1 MFLQF
6 STVCFQII
14 MSIYLFI
21 YLQKWDFLLYDVFVC
36 IKISQRKWCN
46 RKTHIHMLRNAEAC
60 QNTLLYI
67 DDFVSIKSA
76 LVFVLSKGFEFNSC
90 W

>member
-1 MFLQF
+1 
-6 STVCFQII
+6 
-14 MSIYLFI
+14 
-21 YLQKWDFLLYDVFVC
+21 
-36 IKISQRKWCN
+36 
-46 RKTHIHMLRNAEAC
+46 MLRNAEAC

-76 LVFVLSKGFEFNSC
+76 IVFVLSKGFEFNSC